1 LKKHGIPM
9 DHDAEALA
17 RQPLRRKV
25 RITNPQGFHMRPMRA
40 FVELALQFR
49 SQISVQ
55 RDEAEPLDGKSM
67 MSLMLLVA
75 EPGTE
80 LTVEAEGPDAPA
92 AVAALVDLLAN
103 LESREDA
110 ESPD

>member
-1 LKKHGIPM
+1 M
-9 DHDAEALA
+9 DQDAEALA

-40 FVELALQFR
+40 FVELAMKFR
-49 SQISVQ
+49 SEISVQ

-80 LTVEAEGPDAPA
+80 LTVEAEGPDALD
-92 AVAALVDLLAN
+92 AVAALADLLAN
-103 LESREDA
+103 LETRVELDL
-110 ESPD
+110 PD

>member
-1 LKKHGIPM
+1 MNGEPLKQTV
-9 DHDAEALA
+9 L
-17 RQPLRRKV
+17 V
-25 RITNPQGFHMRPMRA
+25 TNPEGFHMRPMRA
-40 FVELALQFR
+40 FVELAMQFR

-80 LTVEAEGPDAPA
+80 LTVEAEGPDALA
-92 AVAALVDLLAN
+92 AVAALADLLAN
-103 LESREDA
+103 LESREDV